1 MSEGFSPDMELAYY
15 DERFLQD
22 AARLVDSGLL
32 EQWEAAQSMQV
43 DEVWLQNVASST
55 KKLLKAHFARRET
68 LSAMKKAGRSAAI
81 TALTAGLLLGGIYGT
96 VEAAREPITTFFL
109 TNRNP
114 SNAILVPSNI
124 PKADQYL
131 VPEDWSCPVFPTWI
145 PDGYQLEDSN
155 DTGNWDWRLRYAPA
169 DGGTDGIYITIMDAN
184 YLGTM
189 VVNTE
194 GLEDISESTIQG
206 VSAKVVLDT
215 RHNAYMLSMVKDEY
229 LVEISAN
236 TSLADII
243 QIAEL
248 LHF

>member
-43 DEVWLQNVASST
+43 DEVWLQNVANST
-55 KKLLKAHFARRET
+55 KKLLKTHIARRET

-124 PKADQYL
+124 SKADQYL

-145 PDGYQLEDSN
+145 PDGYQLEDFNTVSS
-155 DTGNWDWRLRYAPA
+155 WCWRLRYAPA

>member
-1 MSEGFSPDMELAYY
+1 MSEGFSPDMEHAYY
-15 DERFLQD
+15 DERFLQN

-43 DEVWLQNVASST
+43 DEVWLQNVANST
-55 KKLLKAHFARRET
+55 KKLLKAHIARRET
-68 LSAMKKAGRSAAI
+68 LSAIKKVGRSAAI

-184 YLGTM
+184 HLGTM

>member
-1 MSEGFSPDMELAYY
+1 MSEGFSPDMEHAYY
-15 DERFLQD
+15 DERFLQN

-43 DEVWLQNVASST
+43 DEVWLQNVANST
-55 KKLLKAHFARRET
+55 KKLLKAHIARRET

-184 YLGTM
+184 HLGTM

-206 VSAKVVLDT
+206 VSVKVVLDT

-229 LVEISAN
+229 LVEISVN

>member
-1 MSEGFSPDMELAYY
+1 MSKGFSPDMELAYY

-32 EQWEAAQSMQV
+32 EQWEAAQTMQV
-43 DEVWLQNVASST
+43 DEVWLQNMANST
-55 KKLLKAHFARRET
+55 NKLLKAHIARRET

-184 YLGTM
+184 YSGTM

-194 GLEDISESTIQG
+194 GLEDISEPTIQG

>member
-55 KKLLKAHFARRET
+55 KKLLKAHIARRET

-124 PKADQYL
+124 PKADQSL

-169 DGGTDGIYITIMDAN
+169 DGGTGGIYITIMDAN
-184 YLGTM
+184 HSGTM
-189 VVNTE
+189 LVNTE
-194 GLEDISESTIQG
+194 GLEDISEPTIQG

-229 LVEISAN
+229 LVEICAN

>member
-1 MSEGFSPDMELAYY
+1 MSEGFSPDMEHAYY
-15 DERFLQD
+15 DERFLQN

-43 DEVWLQNVASST
+43 DEVWLQDVANST
-55 KKLLKAHFARRET
+55 KKLLKAHIARRET
-68 LSAMKKAGRSAAI
+68 LSAIKKVGRNAAI

-114 SNAILVPSNI
+114 SNAILIPSNI
-124 PKADQYL
+124 PKADQSL

-184 YLGTM
+184 HLGTM

-229 LVEISAN
+229 LVEISVN

>member
-32 EQWEAAQSMQV
+32 EQWEAAQTMQV
-43 DEVWLQNVASST
+43 DEVWLQNVANST
-55 KKLLKAHFARRET
+55 KRLLKAHIARRET

-124 PKADQYL
+124 SKAYQSL

-155 DTGNWDWRLRYAPA
+155 DTGSWDWRLRYAPA
-169 DGGTDGIYITIMDAN
+169 DGGTDGIYITVMDAN
-184 YLGTM
+184 LLGTM
-189 VVNTE
+189 LVNTE
-194 GLEDISESTIQG
+194 GFEDISEPTIQG

>member
-32 EQWEAAQSMQV
+32 EQWEAAQTMQV

-114 SNAILVPSNI
+114 SNAILIPSNI

-155 DTGNWDWRLRYAPA
+155 DTGSWDWRLRYAPA
-169 DGGTDGIYITIMDAN
+169 DGGTDGIYITVMDAN
-184 YLGTM
+184 LLGTM

-194 GLEDISESTIQG
+194 GFEDISEPTIQG

>member
-43 DEVWLQNVASST
+43 DEVWLQNMANST
-55 KKLLKAHFARRET
+55 KKLLKAHIARRET
-68 LSAMKKAGRSAAI
+68 LSAIKKVGRSAAI

>member
-114 SNAILVPSNI
+114 SNAILIPSNI

>member
-1 MSEGFSPDMELAYY
+1 MSEGFSPDMEQAYY
-15 DERFLQD
+15 DERFLQN

-43 DEVWLQNVASST
+43 DEVWLQNVANST
-55 KKLLKAHFARRET
+55 KKLLKAHIARRET

-114 SNAILVPSNI
+114 SNAILIPSNI
-124 PKADQYL
+124 PKADQSL

-169 DGGTDGIYITIMDAN
+169 DGGTGGIYITIMDAN
-184 YLGTM
+184 HSGTM
-189 VVNTE
+189 LVNTE
-194 GLEDISESTIQG
+194 GLEDISEPTIQG

-229 LVEISAN
+229 LVEICAN

>member
-32 EQWEAAQSMQV
+32 EQWEAAQTMQV
-43 DEVWLQNVASST
+43 DEVWLQNVANST

-189 VVNTE
+189 LVNTE

>member
-32 EQWEAAQSMQV
+32 EQWEAAQTMQV
-43 DEVWLQNVASST
+43 DEVWLQDVANST
-55 KKLLKAHFARRET
+55 KKLLKAHIARRET

-124 PKADQYL
+124 SKADQYL

-155 DTGNWDWRLRYAPA
+155 DTGSWDWRLRYAPA
-169 DGGTDGIYITIMDAN
+169 DGGTDGIYITVMDAN
-184 YLGTM
+184 LLGTM
-189 VVNTE
+189 LVNTE
-194 GLEDISESTIQG
+194 GFEDISEPTIQG

>member
-43 DEVWLQNVASST
+43 DEVWLQNVANST
-55 KKLLKAHFARRET
+55 KKLLKAHIARRET

-124 PKADQYL
+124 SKADQYL

-169 DGGTDGIYITIMDAN
+169 DGGTDGIYITLMDAN

-194 GLEDISESTIQG
+194 GFEDISESTIQG

>member
-1 MSEGFSPDMELAYY
+1 MSEGFSLDMERAYY

-22 AARLVDSGLL
+22 AARLVDSELL
-32 EQWEAAQSMQV
+32 EQWKAAQSMQV
-43 DEVWLQNVASST
+43 DEAWLQNTASSA
-55 KKLLKAHFARRET
+55 KKLLKAHIARRKA
-68 LSAMKKAGRSAAI
+68 LSSVKKAGRSAAI
-81 TALTAGLLLGGIYGT
+81 TTLTAGLLLGGIYGT
-96 VEAAREPITTFFL
+96 VEAAREPISTFFL

-124 PKADQYL
+124 PKADRYL

-155 DTGNWDWRLRYAPA
+155 VTGSWHWWLRYAPA
-169 DGGTDGIYITIMDAN
+169 DGGTDGIYITITDAN
-184 YLGTM
+184 HLGT
-189 VVNTE
+189 VLVNTE
-194 GLEDISESTIQG
+194 GLEDISEPTIQG

-215 RHNAYMLSMVKDEY
+215 RHNAYVLTMVKDEY

-236 TSLADII
+236 ASLADVI

-248 LHF
+248 LNF

>member
-32 EQWEAAQSMQV
+32 EQWEAAQTMQV

-55 KKLLKAHFARRET
+55 KRLLKAHIARRET

-124 PKADQYL
+124 SKADQYL

>member
-32 EQWEAAQSMQV
+32 EQWEAAQTMQV
-43 DEVWLQNVASST
+43 DEVWLQNMASST
-55 KKLLKAHFARRET
+55 KKLLKAHIARRET
-68 LSAMKKAGRSAAI
+68 LSAIKKAGRSAAI

-131 VPEDWSCPVFPTWI
+131 VPEDWSCPVSPTWI

-184 YLGTM
+184 HLGTM
-189 VVNTE
+189 LVNTE
-194 GLEDISESTIQG
+194 GLEDISEPTIQG

-215 RHNAYMLSMVKDEY
+215 RYNAYMLSMVKDEF

>member
-55 KKLLKAHFARRET
+55 KKLLKAHIARRET

-114 SNAILVPSNI
+114 SSAILIPSNI
-124 PKADQYL
+124 SKADQYL

-155 DTGNWDWRLRYAPA
+155 DTGSWDWRLRYAPA
-169 DGGTDGIYITIMDAN
+169 DGGTDGIYITVMDAN
-184 YLGTM
+184 LLGTM
-189 VVNTE
+189 LVNTE
-194 GLEDISESTIQG
+194 GFEDISEPTIQG

>member
-43 DEVWLQNVASST
+43 DEVWLQNVANST
-55 KKLLKAHFARRET
+55 KKLLKAHIARRET

-169 DGGTDGIYITIMDAN
+169 DCGTDGIYITIMDAN

>member
-15 DERFLQD
+15 DERFLQN

-32 EQWEAAQSMQV
+32 EQWEAAQTMQV

-55 KKLLKAHFARRET
+55 KKLLKAHIARRKT

-124 PKADQYL
+124 SKADQSL

-155 DTGNWDWRLRYAPA
+155 DTGSWDWRLRYAPA
-169 DGGTDGIYITIMDAN
+169 DGGTDGIYITVMDASL
-184 YLGTM
+184 LGTM
-189 VVNTE
+189 LVNTE
-194 GLEDISESTIQG
+194 GFEDISEPTIQG

>member
-43 DEVWLQNVASST
+43 DEVWLQNVANST
-55 KKLLKAHFARRET
+55 KKLLKAHIARRET

-124 PKADQYL
+124 SIADQSL

-155 DTGNWDWRLRYAPA
+155 DTGSWDWRLRYAPA

-184 YLGTM
+184 LLGTM

-194 GLEDISESTIQG
+194 GFEDISESTIQG

>member
-1 MSEGFSPDMELAYY
+1 MSEGFSLDMERAYY

-32 EQWEAAQSMQV
+32 EQWKAAQSMQI
-43 DEVWLQNVASST
+43 DEAWLQSTENST
-55 KKLLKAHFARRET
+55 KKLLKAQIARRKA
-68 LSAMKKAGRSAAI
+68 LSSVKKAGRSAAI
-81 TALTAGLLLGGIYGT
+81 TTLTAGLLLGGIYGT

-114 SNAILVPSNI
+114 SSAILIPSNI
-124 PKADQYL
+124 PKADLYL

-155 DTGNWDWRLRYAPA
+155 AAGGWDWWLRYAPA

-184 YLGTM
+184 HVGTLL
-189 VVNTE
+189 VNTE
-194 GLEDISESTIQG
+194 GLEEISEPTVQG
-206 VSAKVVLDT
+206 VSSKVVLDT
-215 RHNAYMLSMVKDEY
+215 RHDAYVLTMVKNEY

-236 TSLADII
+236 VSLDDIV

-248 LHF
+248 LNF

>member
-32 EQWEAAQSMQV
+32 EQWEAAQTMQV
-43 DEVWLQNVASST
+43 DEVWLQNVANST
-55 KKLLKAHFARRET
+55 NKLLKAHIARRKT
-68 LSAMKKAGRSAAI
+68 LSAMKKASRSAAI

-124 PKADQYL
+124 SKADQSL
-131 VPEDWSCPVFPTWI
+131 IPEDWSCPVFPTWI

-155 DTGNWDWRLRYAPA
+155 DTGSWDWRLRYAPA
-169 DGGTDGIYITIMDAN
+169 DGGTDGIYITVMDAN
-184 YLGTM
+184 LLGTM
-189 VVNTE
+189 LVNTE
-194 GLEDISESTIQG
+194 GFEDISEPTIQG

>member
-1 MSEGFSPDMELAYY
+1 MSEGFSPDMEHAYY
-15 DERFLQD
+15 DERFLQN

-43 DEVWLQNVASST
+43 DEVWLQNVANST
-55 KKLLKAHFARRET
+55 KKLLKAHIARRET

-131 VPEDWSCPVFPTWI
+131 VPEDWSCLVFPTWI

>member
-15 DERFLQD
+15 DERFMQD

-32 EQWEAAQSMQV
+32 EQWEAAQTMQV
-43 DEVWLQNVASST
+43 DEVWLQNMASST
-55 KKLLKAHFARRET
+55 KKLLKAHIARRET
-68 LSAMKKAGRSAAI
+68 LSAIKKAGRSAAI

-124 PKADQYL
+124 SKAYQSL

-155 DTGNWDWRLRYAPA
+155 DTGSWDWRLRYAPA
-169 DGGTDGIYITIMDAN
+169 DGGTDGIYITVMDAN
-184 YLGTM
+184 LLGTM

-194 GLEDISESTIQG
+194 GFEDISEPTIQG

>member
-55 KKLLKAHFARRET
+55 KKLLKAHIARRET

-124 PKADQYL
+124 SIADQSL

-155 DTGNWDWRLRYAPA
+155 DTGSWDWRLRYAPA
-169 DGGTDGIYITIMDAN
+169 DGGTDGIYITVMDAN
-184 YLGTM
+184 LLGTM
-189 VVNTE
+189 LVNTE
-194 GLEDISESTIQG
+194 GFEDISEPTIQG

>member
-43 DEVWLQNVASST
+43 DEVWLQNVANST
-55 KKLLKAHFARRET
+55 KKLLKAHIARRET

-155 DTGNWDWRLRYAPA
+155 DTGNWDWLLRYAPA

>member
-15 DERFLQD
+15 DERFLQN

-32 EQWEAAQSMQV
+32 EQWEAAQTMQV
-43 DEVWLQNVASST
+43 DEVWLQNVANST
-55 KKLLKAHFARRET
+55 NKLLKARIARRKT

-124 PKADQYL
+124 SKADQSL

-155 DTGNWDWRLRYAPA
+155 DADNWHWRLRYTPV
-169 DGGTDGIYITIMDAN
+169 DGGTDGIYITVMDAN
-184 YLGTM
+184 HLGTTL
-189 VVNTE
+189 VNTE
-194 GLEDISESTIQG
+194 GLEDISEPTIQG

>member
-1 MSEGFSPDMELAYY
+1 MSEGFSPDMEHAYY
-15 DERFLQD
+15 DERFLQN

-43 DEVWLQNVASST
+43 DEVWLQNVANST
-55 KKLLKAHFARRET
+55 KKLLKAHIARRET

-184 YLGTM
+184 HLGTM

-229 LVEISAN
+229 LVEISVN

>member
-32 EQWEAAQSMQV
+32 EQWEAAQTMQV

-55 KKLLKAHFARRET
+55 KKLLKAHIARRET
-68 LSAMKKAGRSAAI
+68 LSAMKKVGRSAAI

-131 VPEDWSCPVFPTWI
+131 VPEDWSCLVFPTWI

>member
-32 EQWEAAQSMQV
+32 EQWEAAQTMQV

-55 KKLLKAHFARRET
+55 KKLLKAHIARRET
-68 LSAMKKAGRSAAI
+68 LSAMKKVGRSAAI

-124 PKADQYL
+124 SKADQSL
-131 VPEDWSCPVFPTWI
+131 IPEDWSCPVFPTWI

-155 DTGNWDWRLRYAPA
+155 DTGSWDWRLRYAPA
-169 DGGTDGIYITIMDAN
+169 DGGTDGIYITVMDAN
-184 YLGTM
+184 LLGTM
-189 VVNTE
+189 LVNTE
-194 GLEDISESTIQG
+194 GFEDISEPTIQG

>member
-22 AARLVDSGLL
+22 AARLMDSGLL

-55 KKLLKAHFARRET
+55 KKLLKAHIARRET
-68 LSAMKKAGRSAAI
+68 LSAIKKAGRSAAI

-124 PKADQYL
+124 SKAYQSL

-155 DTGNWDWRLRYAPA
+155 DTGSWDWRLRYAPA

-184 YLGTM
+184 HLGTM
-189 VVNTE
+189 LVNTE
-194 GLEDISESTIQG
+194 GFEDISEPTIQG

>member
-43 DEVWLQNVASST
+43 DEVWLQNVANST
-55 KKLLKAHFARRET
+55 KKLLKAHIARRET

-124 PKADQYL
+124 SIADQSL

-248 LHF
+248 LQF

>member
-43 DEVWLQNVASST
+43 DEVWLQNMANST
-55 KKLLKAHFARRET
+55 KKLLKAHIARRET
-68 LSAMKKAGRSAAI
+68 LSAIKKVGRSAAI

-114 SNAILVPSNI
+114 SNAILIPSNI
-124 PKADQYL
+124 PKADQSL

-169 DGGTDGIYITIMDAN
+169 DGGTGGIYITIMDAN
-184 YLGTM
+184 HSGTM
-189 VVNTE
+189 LVNTE
-194 GLEDISESTIQG
+194 GLEDISEPTIQG
-206 VSAKVVLDT
+206 ISAKVVLDT

-229 LVEISAN
+229 LVEICAN

>member
-1 MSEGFSPDMELAYY
+1 MSKGFSPDMERAYY

-32 EQWEAAQSMQV
+32 EQWEAAQTMQV
-43 DEVWLQNVASST
+43 DEVWLQNVANST
-55 KKLLKAHFARRET
+55 KKLLKAHIARRET

-124 PKADQYL
+124 SIADQSL

-145 PDGYQLEDSN
+145 PDGYQLEDFNAVSS
-155 DTGNWDWRLRYAPA
+155 WRWRLRYAPA
-169 DGGTDGIYITIMDAN
+169 DGGTDGIYITVMDAN
-184 YLGTM
+184 YLGTTL
-189 VVNTE
+189 VNTE
-194 GLEDISESTIQG
+194 GLEDISEPTIQG

-215 RHNAYMLSMVKDEY
+215 RHNAYMLSMLKDEY

>member
-1 MSEGFSPDMELAYY
+1 MSEGFSPDMEQAYY
-15 DERFLQD
+15 DERFLQN

-43 DEVWLQNVASST
+43 DEVWLQNVANGT
-55 KKLLKAHFARRET
+55 KKLLKAHIARRET

-124 PKADQYL
+124 PKADQSL

-169 DGGTDGIYITIMDAN
+169 DGGTGGIYITIMDAN
-184 YLGTM
+184 HSGTM
-189 VVNTE
+189 LVNTE
-194 GLEDISESTIQG
+194 GLEDISEPTIQG

-229 LVEISAN
+229 LVEICAN

>member
-43 DEVWLQNVASST
+43 DEVWLQNVANST
-55 KKLLKAHFARRET
+55 KKLLKAHIARRET

-236 TSLADII
+236 TSLTDII

>member
-1 MSEGFSPDMELAYY
+1 MSKGFSPDMELAYY

-32 EQWEAAQSMQV
+32 EQWEAAQTMQV
-43 DEVWLQNVASST
+43 DEVWLQNMANST
-55 KKLLKAHFARRET
+55 KKLLKAHIARRET